1 MNSARKILC
10 DTYRYLQM
18 SEDTIDHSGSVAA
31 GQPPSAKEENHLEEE
46 KNTSPDDA
54 KKDFMKTDAKP
65 NAIRLVH
72 LIVPYLLGLCW
83 TCGHPIVSI
92 VTGELK
98 CRGAYIDENALEPG
112 NFWTKAYPTERM
124 FQSAGNKTGTAVVA
138 TASGA
143 EGSDGLCDA
152 VELSIAINGNKL
164 RRVGGGSPRS
174 QLSCLRHQNF
184 DVARIIPASSPVE
197 PSEAIVFVVDG
208 PPQHAD
214 DDKSD
219 WTESEFHSSI
229 LCLLDRLSDPKHCP
243 WLAKIIYFVSPPSG
257 GKLESTVDAF
267 LDSYIGSHP
276 FDGSVTSHL
285 PYSYS
290 SKMIRSVL
298 VLDVQTNTTAI
309 PRTAG
314 ELRIMPQGRRGV
326 LPNLDLVFATIAVVQ
341 NSAALGKS
349 VEVRLHP
356 FGDEASRWEQW
367 IKETLPRKFWQYAAD
382 LVGMASFSLSLA
394 LGPFPP
400 HAPVLDRGIDSLTIQ
415 GRFPPAANLARN
427 PKAINPNVAEL
438 GQKVEL
444 IIRALSNLHERLH
457 HSVTQYLL
465 PSPTKFVSNG
475 EYIYPGIL
483 LLVPI
488 LVRAASLALK
498 DITRFDFP
506 SALGMAAISIGVT
519 MAIVATSNYA
529 GTPAVMNS
537 TFGLTY
543 ITALAAAHRIMPS
556 FEAFTT
562 PEASRIP
569 SAVME
574 AKRSIQFLTCLL
586 GLYLHVPILLAHVSL
601 AYPSAAFWSPVLAFP
616 TYLGQRR
623 AGITQGLAAIFLI
636 LTWPPVLLVPAVFP
650 VYTTYTL
657 VVYTPLHL
665 LLCFLWLF

>member
-1 MNSARKILC
+1 
-10 DTYRYLQM
+10 M
-18 SEDTIDHSGSVAA
+18 SEGTNDQSGAVAA
-31 GQPPSAKEENHLEEE
+31 DQPPSAKEELFLEEE
-46 KNTSPDDA
+46 KSTSRDDST
-54 KKDFMKTDAKP
+54 KDFMLKTEKLGAKP
-65 NAIRLVH
+65 KTLRLVH
-72 LIVPYLLGLCW
+72 LIIPYILGLCW
-83 TCGHPIVSI
+83 TSIHPIVSI

-98 CRGAYIDENALEPG
+98 CRGSYIDENALEPG
-112 NFWTKAYPTERM
+112 HFWTKSYPTERM
-124 FQSAGNKTGTAVVA
+124 FQSAGNKTGAAVVA
-138 TASGA
+138 TASRA
-143 EGSDGLCDA
+143 KDSDGLCDA
-152 VELSIAINGNKL
+152 VELSIAINGKKL
-164 RRVGGGSPRS
+164 RRVGGGSLRS
-174 QLSCLRHQNF
+174 QLSCLRHPNF

-197 PSEAIVFVVDG
+197 PSEAIVFVVGG
-208 PPQHAD
+208 PPQHPD
-214 DDKSD
+214 DGKSD
-219 WTESEFHSSI
+219 WAESEFHSSI

-267 LDSYIGSHP
+267 LDSYVGSRP
-276 FDGSVTSHL
+276 FDGSDTSHL

-290 SKMIRSVL
+290 SKMIRSVI
-298 VLDVQTNTTAI
+298 VLDVQTSITSI
-309 PRTAG
+309 SRTPG

-326 LPNLDLVFATIAVVQ
+326 LPNLDLVFATIAVLQ
-341 NSAALGKS
+341 NSAAFGKS

-356 FGDEASRWEQW
+356 FDDAASRLEQW
-367 IKETLPRKFWQYAAD
+367 IKETLPSNLWQYASD

-415 GRFPPAANLARN
+415 GRFPPATNMARN

-438 GQKVEL
+438 GQKMEL

-457 HSVTQYLL
+457 HSVAQYLL

-488 LVRAASLALK
+488 LMRAASLALK

-519 MAIVATSNYA
+519 MSLVATSNYA

-537 TFGLTY
+537 IFGLTY
-543 ITALAAAHRIMPS
+543 ITALAAVHRIMPS
-556 FEAFTT
+556 FEAFSTL
-562 PEASRIP
+562 EATLIP
-569 SAVME
+569 STVKE
-574 AKRSIQFLTCLL
+574 ARRSIQFLACLL
-586 GLYLHVPILLAHVSL
+586 GLYLHIPILLAHVSL
-601 AYPSAAFWSPVLAFP
+601 AYPSAAFWSPVLSFP

-623 AGITQGLAAIFLI
+623 AGITQGVAAIFLI